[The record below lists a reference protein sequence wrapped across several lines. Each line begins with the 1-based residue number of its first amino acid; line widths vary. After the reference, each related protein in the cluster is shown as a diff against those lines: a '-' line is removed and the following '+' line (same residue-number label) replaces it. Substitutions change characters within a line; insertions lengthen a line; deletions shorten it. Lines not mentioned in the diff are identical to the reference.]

1 MVEVICDTSFLIH
14 LATNRILNYETI
26 DVEIGLLSFVVPSV
40 VLNELLKLKTNEQ
53 KKFNIEKTLNFI
65 KKFKII
71 TINGSYA
78 DEAILSYI
86 KSNPSIVG
94 TMDKELKKNIKKN
107 GGTILSFH
115 KNNIVLES

>member
-53 KKFNIEKTLNFI
+53 KKFNIEKTIDFI

>member
-40 VLNELLKLKTNEQ
+40 VLNELLKLKTNDQ
-53 KKFNIEKTLNFI
+53 KKFNIEKTINFI

-94 TMDKELKKNIKKN
+94 TMDKELKKKVKALGSSI
-107 GGTILSFH
+107 ISFH
-115 KNNIVLES
+115 NNYLILEN